1 MVDSDMVEKLTA
13 ALMWWSSLNKVSASI
28 LMFLPILTASAV
40 AEELPAAATI
50 SNRGGC
56 IANCSPVCAVP
67 TKTRNILRPKVV

>member
-56 IANCSPVCAVP
+56 IVTCSPIGAIP
-67 TKTRNILRPKVV
+67 TAEMNISRSQVI